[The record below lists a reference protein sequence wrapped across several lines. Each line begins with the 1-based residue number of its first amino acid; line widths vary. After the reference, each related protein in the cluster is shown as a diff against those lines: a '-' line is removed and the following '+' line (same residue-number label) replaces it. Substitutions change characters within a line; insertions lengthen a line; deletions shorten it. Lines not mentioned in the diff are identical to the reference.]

1 MRLFSSERI
10 IRVMDRLGHEEGDV
24 IQHSMITRSI
34 ERAQKKVEENNF
46 GIRKRLLEYDD
57 VMNSQRTVI
66 YKQRRQ
72 ALLGERIGV
81 RIGLSV
87 ACAVLGVF
95 LLALAG
101 FSTAPAQQ
109 TASAD
114 ETRVWLGHGSL
125 LGAVLCEAVYSI
137 IGKKLTTA
145 LSAKRITAL
154 INLWGFVLSTPFG
167 LYLAV
172 DFDFSAVSASMWL
185 LFLFYSLAASVGS
198 VWLWMTGLHV
208 IPAGQAGIF
217 TVFLPASTALTG
229 VFVLGERLSTLQWL
243 ALAVALLGV
252 ILATAPTR
260 AWRGKSA

>member
-1 MRLFSSERI
+1 M
-10 IRVMDRLGHEEGDV
+10 
-24 IQHSMITRSI
+24 
-34 ERAQKKVEENNF
+34 
-46 GIRKRLLEYDD
+46 
-57 VMNSQRTVI
+57 
-66 YKQRRQ
+66 
-72 ALLGERIGV
+72 
-81 RIGLSV
+81 
-87 ACAVLGVF
+87 
-95 LLALAG
+95 
-101 FSTAPAQQ
+101 
-109 TASAD
+109 
-114 ETRVWLGHGSL
+114 
-125 LGAVLCEAVYSI
+125 
-137 IGKKLTTA
+137 
-145 LSAKRITAL
+145 